1 MRAGLSDNV
10 MISAKA
16 QNLHHQ
22 QLIENQKDFLYKLI
36 IRDYMNHTKK
46 VFNTK
51 RDSLREFRPQ
61 LSTH

>member
-46 VFNTK
+46 FLIQNEIVLENL
-51 RDSLREFRPQ
+51 DHS
-61 LSTH
+61 